1 MPKIEPVRDKSAT
14 ISADIDAF
22 LAEMTKSSAPQ
33 TGSGR
38 LIFALDATASRR
50 ETWDMACQ
58 LQGDM
63 FRSVAAIGGLNV
75 QLVYYRDLSECRSSR
90 WVMDPDHLAK
100 LMTRIECRAGKTQ
113 IGKVLAHAQRE
124 TGVLKV
130 SALVFVGD
138 AFEEDE
144 DKLLPDAHELGRLGV
159 PIFMFQ
165 EGNNRTVERV
175 FREIARLSKGAYC
188 RFDEGSAKQLG
199 ELLKARRGLCR
210 GWRRCAGGEQGCRRD
225 QAAWS
230 VEVAPIAPQLRNVVD
245 LTYWNCSRLGPFRTG
260 FVLLLMR
267 TWGNGHFLH
276 VT

>member
-1 MPKIEPVRDKSAT
+1 MPKIEPVEHKSTA
-14 ISADIDAF
+14 ISGDFDAF
-22 LAEMTKSSAPQ
+22 IAEITKSSAPQ

-90 WVMDPDHLAK
+90 WVTDPNQLAK
-100 LMTRIECRAGKTQ
+100 LMTRIDCRAGKTQ
-113 IGKVLAHAQRE
+113 IGKILAHAKRE

-144 DKLLPDAHELGRLGV
+144 DKLLSGAHELGRLGV
-159 PIFMFQ
+159 PVFMFQ
-165 EGNNRTVERV
+165 EGSNHTVERV
-175 FREIARLSKGAYC
+175 FREIARLTHGAYC

-199 ELLKARRGLCR
+199 ELLKAVAVFAVGGVAALEASKD
-210 GWRRCAGGEQGCRRD
+210 AGAIKLLG
-225 QAAWS
+225 
-230 VEVAPIAPQLRNVVD
+230 QLR
-245 LTYWNCSRLGPFRTG
+245 
-260 FVLLLMR
+260 
-267 TWGNGHFLH
+267 
-276 VT
+276 

>member
-1 MPKIEPVRDKSAT
+1 MPKIEPVENKSTA

-22 LAEMTKSSAPQ
+22 VAEMTKSSAPQ
-33 TGSGR
+33 ASGSGR

-90 WVMDPDHLAK
+90 WVTDPNQLAK
-100 LMTRIECRAGKTQ
+100 LMTRIDCRAGKTQ
-113 IGKVLAHAQRE
+113 IGKILAHAKRE

-144 DKLLPDAHELGRLGV
+144 DKPLPDAHELGRLGV
-159 PIFMFQ
+159 PVFMFQ

-175 FREIARLSKGAYC
+175 FREIARLSNGAYC

-199 ELLKARRGLCR
+199 ELLKAVAVFAVGGVAALEASKD
-210 GWRRCAGGEQGCRRD
+210 AGAIKLLG
-225 QAAWS
+225 
-230 VEVAPIAPQLRNVVD
+230 QLR
-245 LTYWNCSRLGPFRTG
+245 
-260 FVLLLMR
+260 
-267 TWGNGHFLH
+267 
-276 VT
+276 

>member
-1 MPKIEPVRDKSAT
+1 MPKIEPVENKSAA

-22 LAEMTKSSAPQ
+22 VAEMTKSSAPQ

-63 FRSVAAIGGLNV
+63 FRSVAAIGGLSV

-90 WVMDPDHLAK
+90 WVTDPSQLAK
-100 LMTRIECRAGKTQ
+100 LMTRIHCRAGKTQ
-113 IGKVLAHAQRE
+113 IGKILAHARRE

-159 PIFMFQ
+159 PVFMFQ
-165 EGNNRTVERV
+165 EGNNRAVERV
-175 FREIARLSKGAYC
+175 FHAIAQASHGAYC
-188 RFDEGSAKQLG
+188 GFDEGSAKQSG
-199 ELLKARRGLCR
+199 ELLKAVAVFAVGGR
-210 GWRRCAGGEQGCRRD
+210 AG
-225 QAAWS
+225 
-230 VEVAPIAPQLRNVVD
+230 
-245 LTYWNCSRLGPFRTG
+245 
-260 FVLLLMR
+260 
-267 TWGNGHFLH
+267 
-276 VT
+276 

>member
-1 MPKIEPVRDKSAT
+1 MPKIEPVENKSAA
-14 ISADIDAF
+14 ISADFDAF
-22 LAEMTKSSAPQ
+22 IAEMTKSSAPQ
-33 TGSGR
+33 ASGSGR

-50 ETWDMACQ
+50 ETWDMACH

-199 ELLKARRGLCR
+199 ELLKAVAIFAVGGVAALEASKD
-210 GWRRCAGGEQGCRRD
+210 AGAIKLLG
-225 QAAWS
+225 
-230 VEVAPIAPQLRNVVD
+230 QLR
-245 LTYWNCSRLGPFRTG
+245 
-260 FVLLLMR
+260 
-267 TWGNGHFLH
+267 
-276 VT
+276 

>member
-1 MPKIEPVRDKSAT
+1 MPKIEPVESKSAA

-22 LAEMTKSSAPQ
+22 VAEMTKSSAPQ
-33 TGSGR
+33 ASSSGR

-63 FRSVAAIGGLNV
+63 FHSVAAIGGLNV

-90 WVMDPDHLAK
+90 WVKDPGELAK
-100 LMTRIECRAGKTQ
+100 LMTRIDCRAGKTQ
-113 IGKVLAHAQRE
+113 IGKILAHTKRE

-159 PIFMFQ
+159 PVFMFQ
-165 EGNNRTVERV
+165 EGNSRTVERV

-188 RFDEGSAKQLG
+188 RFDEGSAKQLD
-199 ELLKARRGLCR
+199 ELLKAV
-210 GWRRCAGGEQGCRRD
+210 AVFAVGGI
-225 QAAWS
+225 AALEANKDAS
-230 VEVAPIAPQLRNVVD
+230 AIKLLSQLR
-245 LTYWNCSRLGPFRTG
+245 
-260 FVLLLMR
+260 
-267 TWGNGHFLH
+267 
-276 VT
+276 